1 MELIP
6 ILSFIIL
13 VATVSTFMLAVGAY
27 VLYKIRE
34 RKGRVGKAAEPAVLP
49 AELVAPA
56 PMTAERAATT
66 QTGLR
71 RTLFEEEPSRYTG
84 AGYEQERQPL
94 YYGTQESSREFRPTF
109 APTPPPAPTYA
120 ETSQYMRTDARQ
132 APPPQRPAMESTRG
146 KFMRYTAEGYV
157 APNTE
162 KKEKKTEDTLRW
174 R

>member
-13 VATVSTFMLAVGAY
+13 VATVSTFILAVGAY
-27 VLYKIRE
+27 ILYKIRE
-34 RKGRVGKAAEPAVLP
+34 RKGRVGKVAEPAALP

-56 PMTAERAATT
+56 RLTSEQAAST
-66 QTGLR
+66 QTGMR
-71 RTLFEEEPSRYTG
+71 RTLFEDQPSRLT
-84 AGYEQERQPL
+84 GYEHERQPMF
-94 YYGTQESSREFRPTF
+94 YGTQESKEFRPTF
-109 APTPPPAPTYA
+109 APTPPPTPNYA
-120 ETSQYMRTDARQ
+120 ETSRYMRTEAQ
-132 APPPQRPAMESTRG
+132 PQKRSTFESTRG

-162 KKEKKTEDTLRW
+162 KKEEKKNEDTLRW